1 MSKSSGNESALS
13 SKAKAAIK
21 DLNSLEGRYG
31 TYVSSIDRGVEVGTF
46 TNDEVVARRHD
57 GCLSVIDGLGVDEL
71 RNHLTPEQKEELIN
85 SFRETTSAISET
97 LQDAKEKEK
106 LAINTALSH

>member
-31 TYVSSIDRGVEVGTF
+31 TYVSSIDRGVEAGQLHEIYNHQIT
-46 TNDEVVARRHD
+46 
-57 GCLSVIDGLGVDEL
+57 LS
-71 RNHLTPEQKEELIN
+71 
-85 SFRETTSAISET
+85 
-97 LQDAKEKEK
+97 
-106 LAINTALSH
+106 